1 MQYLAYFAD
10 IIIFYQGDMMEK
22 IKKYIPRII
31 LLDTI
36 IYTLI
41 IVTLYLMLSF
51 CKLMLREWIYIVSAI
66 IIMFGFIVGIIQLL
80 LKIKKKL

>member
-1 MQYLAYFAD
+1 
-10 IIIFYQGDMMEK
+10 MEK

-41 IVTLYLMLSF
+41 IVTLYLILSF
-51 CKLMLREWIYIVSAI
+51 CKLM
-66 IIMFGFIVGIIQLL
+66 FIEIIQKLFLHKIRILPAGFSACGGSFLRHLSSPFRSDIVALL
-80 LKIKKKL
+80 QKEKLNL

>member
-1 MQYLAYFAD
+1 
-10 IIIFYQGDMMEK
+10 MEK

-31 LLDTI
+31 LLVTI

-51 CKLMLREWIYIVSAI
+51 CKLMLREWIFIVSAI
-66 IIMFGFIVGIIQLL
+66 IIMFCFFVGIIQLL

>member
-1 MQYLAYFAD
+1 
-10 IIIFYQGDMMEK
+10 MEK

-41 IVTLYLMLSF
+41 IVTLYLILSF
-51 CKLMLREWIYIVSAI
+51 CKLKFV
-66 IIMFGFIVGIIQLL
+66 
-80 LKIKKKL
+80 